1 MKLKQLAFPTEI
13 ITVKEEEVKLFEEKK
28 DLDEFLVQIDPF
40 IIAEVEK
47 CGRCLPEQKRDVI
60 KQNVRIKLWHALE
73 VRAIR
78 YPRAY
83 IRTIIK
89 NALND
94 LGRECKPPEQLPL
107 DDYGEV
113 SQGIVLVY
121 LSEGWGNP
129 EQVVVQRED
138 MDNRLD
144 MASEAMLVLP
154 PRQQLAM
161 VCSLIKRVDDIVQLK
176 NAFGLHQVPIEMEDW
191 PDDVVDAQRLK
202 ALISVARHKIARFME
217 DNAQIS
223 RRDVSTTSLLFD
235 EKAVKS

>member
-13 ITVKEEEVKLFEEKK
+13 ITVKDEDVKLFADKEVVAELLER
-28 DLDEFLVQIDPF
+28 LDPLIIVEVKVRSYGLSEQVQSEI
-40 IIAEVEK
+40 
-47 CGRCLPEQKRDVI
+47 C
-60 KQNVRIKLWHALE
+60 QNVRIKMWHALE
-73 VRAIR
+73 ERVIRNPRAYVRAI
-78 YPRAY
+78 
-83 IRTIIK
+83 IK
-89 NALND
+89 NEFND
-94 LGRECKPPEQLPL
+94 LGRGRKLPEQLSL

-113 SQGIVLVY
+113 SQGTVLVY
-121 LSEGWGNP
+121 SSEGWGNP

-154 PRQQLAM
+154 PRQQLAL

-176 NAFGLHQVPIEMEDW
+176 NAFDSHQVPIELEEW
-191 PDDVVDAQRLK
+191 PDDLVEAQRLK
-202 ALISVARHKIARFME
+202 ALISAARQKITRFME

-235 EKAVKS
+235 EKG

>member
-1 MKLKQLAFPTEI
+1 MQEQHTFPTEI

-47 CGRCLPEQKRDVI
+47 CGRWLPEQKRDMI

-89 NALND
+89 NELND
-94 LGRECKPPEQLPL
+94 LGRERKPPKQLPL

-113 SQGIVLVY
+113 SQGIVLVH

-129 EQVVVQRED
+129 EHIVEQREEIASY
-138 MDNRLD
+138 LD
-144 MASEAMLVLP
+144 TAAEAMLVLP

-161 VCSLIKRVDDIVQLK
+161 VCSLLQRIDDVMRLK
-176 NAFGLHQVPIEMEDW
+176 KVFEFYHVPIEMEDW

-202 ALISVARHKIARFME
+202 ALISVARRKIARFME